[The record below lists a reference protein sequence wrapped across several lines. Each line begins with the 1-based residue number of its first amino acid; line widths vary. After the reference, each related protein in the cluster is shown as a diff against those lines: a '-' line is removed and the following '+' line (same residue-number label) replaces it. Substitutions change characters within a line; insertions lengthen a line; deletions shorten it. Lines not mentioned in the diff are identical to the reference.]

1 MLSEAIRRR
10 LEQLNRAPIEPGGAD
25 RASAAVNAPHSPPLA
40 VPSTDAHAAPL
51 AIEHSSSPPAA
62 LSTPSEESN
71 SAGTH
76 LRLRRPLAAI
86 CPRLDPVRGALWPAG
101 RAVVGRPA
109 AHGAALH
116 PELAALAEHGPHRAL
131 YLDLETCG
139 FAGSMIFL
147 VGLIW
152 HDGNEWWLD
161 QLLARNYAEER
172 AVLATLWQI
181 AAPQRVLV
189 TFNGKSFDWPMVKDR
204 STLHRL
210 VRPGQSGHQAAS
222 AGTADD
228 RPLLAAEAAA
238 KGQRTKP
245 PRRRNNELQ
254 HSDLLH
260 RAAAQCDLL
269 QCDLLHC
276 DLLHH
281 ARRRWR
287 DYLPDCRLQ
296 TLERIV
302 CRRHRRGDV
311 SGAAV
316 PAAYHD
322 YVRRGELRIIEPV
335 LHHNALDLVT
345 LVQIGH
351 ALVRPLERMAES
363 A

>member
-1 MLSEAIRRR
+1 M
-10 LEQLNRAPIEPGGAD
+10 
-25 RASAAVNAPHSPPLA
+25 
-40 VPSTDAHAAPL
+40 
-51 AIEHSSSPPAA
+51 
-62 LSTPSEESN
+62 
-71 SAGTH
+71 
-76 LRLRRPLAAI
+76 
-86 CPRLDPVRGALWPAG
+86 
-101 RAVVGRPA
+101 
-109 AHGAALH
+109 
-116 PELAALAEHGPHRAL
+116 
-131 YLDLETCG
+131 
-139 FAGSMIFL
+139 
-147 VGLIW
+147 
-152 HDGNEWWLD
+152 
-161 QLLARNYAEER
+161 
-172 AVLATLWQI
+172 LATLWQI

-210 VRPGQSGHQAAS
+210 VRPGQSGPQAAR
-222 AGTADD
+222 AGKTHD
-228 RPLLAAEAAA
+228 RPLLAAEVPAP
-238 KGQRTKP
+238 GQRTNP
-245 PRRRNNELQ
+245 PRRLNDELPR
-254 HSDLLH
+254 SDLLH
-260 RAAAQCDLL
+260 CAAAQCDLV
-269 QCDLLHC
+269 HC

-322 YVRRGELRIIEPV
+322 YVRRGELRLIEPV

-345 LVQIGH
+345 LVQIGQ